1 MGTQRF
7 PLNTNPGLQKQPVI
21 QEPVQLVDGSLQLG
35 MQAGPH
41 SMYSASGGHFTVS
54 GQETCLEHGCIAGYS
69 VATNV
74 KSFYLVLLLAM

>member
-7 PLNTNPGLQKQPVI
+7 PLNTKPGLQKQPLI

-41 SMYSASGGHFTVS
+41 SMYSASGGHFTSS
-54 GQETCLEHGCIAGYS
+54 GQEKWLEQIGIHG
-69 VATNV
+69 
-74 KSFYLVLLLAM
+74 